1 MKDRIDDLQIGG
13 LKLYQNDELYA
24 FTSDA
29 VLLANFDKIKKDAV
43 VVDFGTGSGVIAIL
57 IAYKSKAKMVYGI
70 EIQKVMSDM
79 ASRSVALNG
88 LEERVKIIN
97 DSIQNAHNII
107 GRGQADVVVCN
118 PPYSKVGTCKVN
130 ENENAKI
137 SRHEVLVTLDE
148 IFESASRVLK
158 SKGEFRMVHQATRL
172 GEIIVCASKYN
183 FALKKMRLVQSFA
196 HDTPHLVLIKFVK
209 DGGLGV
215 EVLPNLIMNN
225 LDGTYTDEVREIYNK
240 ETL

>member
-29 VLLANFDKIKKDAV
+29 VLLANFDKVKKDAV

-57 IAYKSKAKMVYGI
+57 IAYKSKAKIVYGI
-70 EIQKVMSDM
+70 EIQKVMADM
-79 ASRSVALNG
+79 ASRSVALNKLG
-88 LEERVKIIN
+88 ERVKIIN
-97 DSIQNAHNII
+97 DTIQNAPKIL
-107 GRGQADVVVCN
+107 GQGSVDLVVCN

-137 SRHEVLVTLDE
+137 SRHEVYVTLEE
-148 IFESASRVLK
+148 IFESASRILK

-172 GEIIVCASKYN
+172 GEIIACANRYN
-183 FALKKMRLVQSFA
+183 FTLKKMRLVQSFA
-196 HDTPHLVLIKFVK
+196 NDKPHLVLFKFVK
-209 DGGLGV
+209 YGGLGV
-215 EVLPNLIMNN
+215 DVLPNLIMNN
-225 LDGTYTDEVREIYNK
+225 TDGTYTDEVREIYNK